1 MTTVVPA
8 HTDCSLSNN
17 RSCALRLSWLTI
29 AGLLDSVVPPL
40 RIPAVLA
47 FTVIGV
53 AAGATASSCG
63 ESDPPGDAS
72 CRYCVYETVDNGN
85 CPFPTCAQGSQH
97 DQCPPGCIPA
107 PIA

>member
-1 MTTVVPA
+1 MP
-8 HTDCSLSNN
+8 S
-17 RSCALRLSWLTI
+17 
-29 AGLLDSVVPPL
+29 L

-47 FTVIGV
+47 FTVVGV
-53 AAGATASSCG
+53 AAGMSASSCG
-63 ESDPPGDAS
+63 SDPPTADAA

-85 CPFPTCAQGSQH
+85 CPFPTCATGRQQ

>member
-1 MTTVVPA
+1 MP
-8 HTDCSLSNN
+8 S
-17 RSCALRLSWLTI
+17 
-29 AGLLDSVVPPL
+29 L

-47 FTVIGV
+47 FTVVGV
-53 AAGATASSCG
+53 AASMSASSCS
-63 ESDPPGDAS
+63 ESKPTVDAS

-85 CPFPTCAQGSQH
+85 CPFPTCATGSQQ